1 MVEFFINM
9 FQFVFQAI
17 VVVAGLLVL
26 IAFIASLVGKNKRE
40 VGLEVK
46 DLNQRFDKNCK
57 VLQKTLFN
65 KKEFKKLMKKEK
77 TEKQKEKQTEK
88 QRVFVL
94 NFKGDIR
101 ASAVSQLRDEISAI
115 LGVATSKDQVLL
127 RLESP
132 GGMVHSYGLAAS
144 QLQRIKDKK
153 IPLVVSVD
161 KIAASGGYMM
171 ASLANRIISAPFAII
186 GSIGVVASLPN
197 FSKILKKNDVE
208 YLEITAGEYKRTL
221 TPLGEITEPGMKKF
235 REQIEETHTLFKDH
249 VKKQREQV
257 DLEKVATGEYWY
269 GLQAK
274 ELKLVDEIGTSDDYL
289 LNLNETHSLLEIS
302 MNQKKGLKEKLA
314 ESLSLNVERFFDLL
328 ENRIWKKRFQ

>member
-9 FQFVFQAI
+9 VQFVFQAAVI
-17 VVVAGLLVL
+17 VVALLVL
-26 IAFIASLVGKNKRE
+26 IAFIASLAGKNKGE
-40 VGLEVK
+40 VGLEIK
-46 DLNQRFDKNCK
+46 DLNRKFNKDCK
-57 VLQKTLFN
+57 VLQKKLFN
-65 KKEFKKLMKKEK
+65 KKEFKKLVKKEK
-77 TEKQKEKQTEK
+77 AGGETEK

-101 ASAVSQLRDEISAI
+101 ASAVEQLRHEISAI
-115 LGVATSKDQVLL
+115 LGVATPKDEVLL

-144 QLQRIKDKK
+144 QLQRIKDKN
-153 IPLVVSVD
+153 IPLIISVD

-171 ASLANRIISAPFAII
+171 ASLADRIISAPFAII
-186 GSIGVVASLPN
+186 GSIGVVASIPN
-197 FSKILKKNDVE
+197 INKLLKKNDIE

-221 TPLGEITEPGMKKF
+221 TPLGEVTEPGMKKF
-235 REQIEETHTLFKDH
+235 KEQIEETHILFKNH
-249 VKKQREQV
+249 VKGQREQV

-274 ELKLVDEIGTSDDYL
+274 ELELVDEIGTSDDYL
-289 LNLNETHSLLEIS
+289 LNLSDTHSLLEVS

-314 ESLSLNVERFFDLL
+314 ESLSLNLEKVFDLM
-328 ENRIWKKRFQ
+328 ENRIWKNRFQ